1 MPDVDQ
7 KLIDNFSFLISTV
20 EPILSK
26 NFFTFLLGGQIGT
39 GPFLSEIG
47 GKGIALTISAFTFI
61 VFFNWG
67 IVIVEMKLIIVWL
80 DLNLKFLIILSP
92 TVGVTAKKIQLQLS
106 IILWLSF
113 SI

>member
-1 MPDVDQ
+1 M
-7 KLIDNFSFLISTV
+7 
-20 EPILSK
+20 
-26 NFFTFLLGGQIGT
+26 GGQIGT